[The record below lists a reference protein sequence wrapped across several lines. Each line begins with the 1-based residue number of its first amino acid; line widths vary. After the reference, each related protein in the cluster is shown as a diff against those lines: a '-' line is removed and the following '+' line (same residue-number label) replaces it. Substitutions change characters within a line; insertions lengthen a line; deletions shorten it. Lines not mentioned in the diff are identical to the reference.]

1 MSGVLLIADGDEER
15 AKRLAEACADL
26 GIACELATNG
36 PAALER
42 VLSQRPAA
50 LVAHVDLPVIP
61 GEQLVDIVEA
71 NPRTQGVGL
80 LLIGAAR
87 DGTRVNGR
95 VLLATEDSRVV
106 ARHAHG
112 LLSDDSLQAMAD
124 EEEGGVEGELSQ
136 LPLSDLIESFHTSR
150 KTGTIELQLHHDEGP
165 NGMGR
170 VYLRGGDVV
179 QAVVGLVE
187 GEKALFRLLAWE
199 RGSFEFTP
207 VPVTIDSRIETP
219 TRALLREGRRQLDE
233 WERTATN
240 LPPLEAHVALR
251 IRTER
256 LPNVIHPLTQEVLV
270 VLELYTRVRD
280 VVDHCS
286 YPDYQVLRTL
296 QTLIARGMLEQR
308 RDSAVSEIP
317 RDARFFSS
325 SHASRLREWLAA
337 SQPRGGSASDAKV
350 LVLSPSE
357 GVAAAFLQLLGRVPG
372 LERRVETSPAP
383 DDLVSIGRVPVE
395 GKLGLDFVHLPV
407 ADRFAPIWPLAG
419 HGALAVLVPI
429 AAPVDQAADR
439 VRRAAKELRKLP
451 DTRIF
456 YLLLLGPGDRVAPDA
471 LRENLSL
478 LDDGPLF
485 LMPHDNGEKS
495 TILLREMFGRVLP

>member
-1 MSGVLLIADGDEER
+1 
-15 AKRLAEACADL
+15 
-26 GIACELATNG
+26 
-36 PAALER
+36 
-42 VLSQRPAA
+42 
-50 LVAHVDLPVIP
+50 
-61 GEQLVDIVEA
+61 
-71 NPRTQGVGL
+71 
-80 LLIGAAR
+80 
-87 DGTRVNGR
+87 
-95 VLLATEDSRVV
+95 
-106 ARHAHG
+106 
-112 LLSDDSLQAMAD
+112 
-124 EEEGGVEGELSQ
+124 
-136 LPLSDLIESFHTSR
+136 
-150 KTGTIELQLHHDEGP
+150 
-165 NGMGR
+165 MGR

-337 SQPRGGSASDAKV
+337 SQPRGGSASDAV
-350 LVLSPSE
+350 NRVGATSSSRLSR
-357 GVAAAFLQLLGRVPG
+357 GVGNNTWNSSIA
-372 LERRVETSPAP
+372 
-383 DDLVSIGRVPVE
+383 VSYPHSVN
-395 GKLGLDFVHLPV
+395 
-407 ADRFAPIWPLAG
+407 
-419 HGALAVLVPI
+419 
-429 AAPVDQAADR
+429 
-439 VRRAAKELRKLP
+439 RAATKSVTSLP
-451 DTRIF
+451 
-456 YLLLLGPGDRVAPDA
+456 
-471 LRENLSL
+471 
-478 LDDGPLF
+478 
-485 LMPHDNGEKS
+485 NGEP
-495 TILLREMFGRVLP
+495 T